1 MGEPFSSPSAF
12 ELGDFREK
20 DRELG
25 GRGESVMFISGSSPF
40 VRVAKL
46 SLSFFPLP
54 VIELIAL
61 DAQPVTFIFLP
72 ALSTFGVSG
81 APDVTSLSE
90 RFRVTLLSERLRDDR
105 DDGREIVPF
114 PASDFRRVGIG
125 ECCSSEPLDEA
136 SAPDAWEV
144 VDPLDTE
151 LNLPSSVARGKTGG

>member
-1 MGEPFSSPSAF
+1 
-12 ELGDFREK
+12 
-20 DRELG
+20 
-25 GRGESVMFISGSSPF
+25 MFISGSSPF

-72 ALSTFGVSG
+72 ALSAFGVSG

-90 RFRVTLLSERLRDDR
+90 RFRVTLLSERLRDAR

-125 ECCSSEPLDEA
+125 DE
-136 SAPDAWEV
+136 
-144 VDPLDTE
+144 
-151 LNLPSSVARGKTGG
+151 